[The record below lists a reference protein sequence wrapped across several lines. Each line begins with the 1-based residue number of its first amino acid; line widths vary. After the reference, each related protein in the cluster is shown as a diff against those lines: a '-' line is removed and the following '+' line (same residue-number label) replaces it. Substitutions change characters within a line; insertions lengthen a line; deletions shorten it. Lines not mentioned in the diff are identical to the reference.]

1 MRESP
6 ITSTLMTSMTSLPPW
21 LRRFASKSAP
31 WLGGA
36 VSVALLIAAAVVL
49 RRELAQV
56 RFDELAAALQA
67 VPRGALRDAFIL
79 TFLSY
84 LALLGYDLA
93 ALRQIG
99 ARAPLARVAL
109 ASLASNTFAF
119 TLGFP
124 FLTGVAM
131 RLWIYKRAGVS
142 ALQVANVTLVANII
156 FWLGVSGVLAAGL
169 IFAAGPLAAFDHLPP
184 ALNFFLG
191 AGGVAL
197 LVGYC
202 AWAGR
207 DRRRLRLFGREIG
220 LPAPR
225 TMIIQLAIG
234 VADIGCAA
242 ATLYVLLPPES
253 QSAGFFAFGAIYVA
267 AALSGGASNA
277 PGGVGVFE
285 AVMLGALAAPSQ
297 EALLAALILFR
308 VIYFLLPFTLAV
320 LLLGAER
327 GLGHFIEIFDSMR
340 RTAVRREAS

>member
-6 ITSTLMTSMTSLPPW
+6 ITSTLASLAPR
-21 LRRFASKSAP
+21 LQRFIRASAP
-31 WLGGA
+31 WVGGV
-36 VSVALLIAAAVVL
+36 VSVVLLIAAAFVL

-56 RFDELAAALQA
+56 RLGDLSAAIEA
-67 VPRGALRDAFIL
+67 VPGGALREAFVL
-79 TFLSY
+79 TCLSY

-142 ALQVANVTLVANII
+142 ALQVASVTLVANVI
-156 FWLGVSGVLAAGL
+156 FWLGVSGVLVAGL
-169 IFAAGPLAAFDHLPP
+169 IFGAGPLAAFDRVPP
-184 ALNFFLG
+184 ALNVVFGCIPLG
-191 AGGVAL
+191 AFV
-197 LVGYC
+197 YYS
-202 AWAGR
+202 AWARR

-225 TMIIQLAIG
+225 TMFMQLAIG

-242 ATLYVLLPPES
+242 ATLYALLPPES
-253 QSAGFFAFGAIYVA
+253 QSIGFFAFGAIYVV

-285 AVMLGALAAPSQ
+285 AVMLGALPAPSQ

-308 VIYFLLPFTLAV
+308 AIYYLLPFTLAV
-320 LLLGAER
+320 LLLGTER
-327 GLGHFIEIFDSMR
+327 GFGHLVEIFDSFR

>member
-6 ITSTLMTSMTSLPPW
+6 ITSTLTSLSPG
-21 LRRFASKSAP
+21 LRRFVHASAP

-36 VSVALLIAAAVVL
+36 VSVALLIAAAFML

-56 RFDELAAALQA
+56 RIDELLAALQA
-67 VPRGALRDAFIL
+67 VPGGALRDAFLL
-79 TFLSY
+79 TGLSY
-84 LALLGYDLA
+84 IALLGYDFA

-99 ARAPLARVAL
+99 ARAPFARVAL
-109 ASLASNTFAF
+109 ASLVSNTFAF

-142 ALQVANVTLVANII
+142 ALQVASVTVVANLI
-156 FWLGVSGVLAAGL
+156 FWLGVSGVLVAGL
-169 IFAAGPLAAFDHLPP
+169 IFAAGPLAALDRLPP
-184 ALNFFLG
+184 ALNFLLG
-191 AGGVAL
+191 SVGVGL

-202 AWAGR
+202 VWARR
-207 DRRRLRLFGREIG
+207 DRRSLRLFGSELA

-225 TMIIQLAIG
+225 TVLMQLAIG
-234 VADIGCAA
+234 VTDIACAA
-242 ATLYVLLPPES
+242 ATLYALLPPES
-253 QSAGFFAFGAIYVA
+253 QSTGFFAFGAIYVV

-285 AVMLGALAAPSQ
+285 AIMLGALAAPSQ

-308 VIYFLLPFTLAV
+308 AIYFLLPFTLAV

-327 GLGHFIEIFDSMR
+327 GSGHFVEIFDSFR